1 MWALVSQPFPISLL
15 SIFFGTAC
23 NMTPNGFIY
32 KLDDRHVTE
41 NTYETCFQRGSSG
54 RDPACL
60 IAPDAARAAAA
71 AGGRSGH
78 GRGTGQADCNVAGSG
93 LQTSS
98 SLGECAT
105 HLAHG
110 GRTRAPMCGAT
121 RAAEGGGALAFGLP
135 GLLDGAARGAGSFCG
150 RSKT

>member
-1 MWALVSQPFPISLL
+1 MVSYTSSTTAMSLKIHTKRVSKEDHLDAILHALSHQTRRALL
-15 SIFFGTAC
+15 QRLAAGPAMGGGTA
-23 NMTPNGFIY
+23 
-32 KLDDRHVTE
+32 K
-41 NTYETCFQRGSSG
+41 
-54 RDPACL
+54 
-60 IAPDAARAAAA
+60 
-71 AGGRSGH
+71 
-78 GRGTGQADCNVAGSG
+78 ADCNVAGSG